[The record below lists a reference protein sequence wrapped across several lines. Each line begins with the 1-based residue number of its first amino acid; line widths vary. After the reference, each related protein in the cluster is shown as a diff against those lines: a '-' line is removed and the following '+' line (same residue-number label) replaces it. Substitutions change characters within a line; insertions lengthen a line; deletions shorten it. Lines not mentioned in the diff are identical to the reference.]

1 MPMSPSAQA
10 DFHCLPKRSAEGP
23 SSQTSTGSITISATR
38 YRSAVDVKGSIT
50 LNRSFAMGSWAPQI
64 ATAAN
69 AAKKPARKEFF
80 NRELGGQR
88 QGEASNP
95 Q

>member
-1 MPMSPSAQA
+1 
-10 DFHCLPKRSAEGP
+10 
-23 SSQTSTGSITISATR
+23 
-38 YRSAVDVKGSIT
+38 
-50 LNRSFAMGSWAPQI
+50 MGSWAPQI

-88 QGEASNP
+88 QGEASKVKTI
-95 Q
+95 